1 MRISGSMCIACLKEL
16 EENLRKLAGVDK
28 ARVEKSQTNYF
39 QPYSP
44 DVSNW
49 ADGVVLYDSK
59 KIQLDY
65 LRDAIRQGGYHSYKI
80 VDKNLDRTPEVKDL
94 KF

>member
-16 EENLRKLAGVDK
+16 AENLQKLPGVDK

-44 DVSNW
+44 DVTNW
-49 ADGVVLYDSK
+49 ADGIVLYDSK
-59 KIQLDY
+59 KLPLDY

-80 VDKNLDRTPEVKDL
+80 VDKTLNRAPEMRDL